1 MLLSSGSCTL
11 HFAFGETNMIA
22 HRLTCVALSL
32 DEDGMAP
39 LPISYMMETICNQ
52 LFFLIKYRFFYK

>member
-1 MLLSSGSCTL
+1 MMLLSSGSCTL

-32 DEDGMAP
+32 DEALRWYGSPPDIIHDKDRM
-39 LPISYMMETICNQ
+39 
-52 LFFLIKYRFFYK
+52 